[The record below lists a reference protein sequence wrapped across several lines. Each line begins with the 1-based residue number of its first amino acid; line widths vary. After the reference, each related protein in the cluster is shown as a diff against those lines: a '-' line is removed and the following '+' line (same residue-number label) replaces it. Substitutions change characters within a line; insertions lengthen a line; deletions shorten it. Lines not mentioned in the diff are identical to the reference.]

1 MNHTAEI
8 CVKNKN
14 KQKAF
19 IFVCLLQMKEG
30 GKVHRFILVHVW
42 IIRKRIGRNTE
53 ENLIK
58 GRRNHLKFQRIKR
71 EPNGTPSV
79 EPKEEEGPFCDPSL
93 QYTHPE
99 QYWCD
104 IPLPNTPPAHHP
116 PPPHYNPHHPFLQS
130 SCVNPGVALPLGCG
144 LPGAEADAGIC
155 EQNSLWNPLHTHTC
169 TLARTHTFQPY
180 LSLCP
185 LLSVPVS
192 GVYLFIFTSP
202 PSPSPAC
209 NEPTVALST
218 WHGPK
223 LKWWAPPTPTFYFTP
238 CIAASVRGQYTN
250 RNQVIWIR
258 YSASEGFLWIYK
270 DNSTEV
276 PNPEI

>member
-1 MNHTAEI
+1 M
-8 CVKNKN
+8 V
-14 KQKAF
+14 F
-19 IFVCLLQMKEG
+19 IFVCLLQMKEEE
-30 GKVHRFILVHVW
+30 KFIASSW
-42 IIRKRIGRNTE
+42 FIFGSQKIILKRKRKN
-53 ENLIK
+53 
-58 GRRNHLKFQRIKR
+58 LKFQRIKR
-71 EPNGTPSV
+71 APNGNNGTSSV

-93 QYTHPE
+93 QYTHPG
-99 QYWCD
+99 QYWRD
-104 IPLPNTPPAHHP
+104 IPLPITQHPPTHHP
-116 PPPHYNPHHPFLQS
+116 PPPHYNHPFLQS

-169 TLARTHTFQPY
+169 TLACTQTFQPY

-202 PSPSPAC
+202 PSPSTAC
-209 NEPTVALST
+209 SKLTVALSA

-238 CIAASVRGQYTN
+238 CIAASARANTPTGIKLY
-250 RNQVIWIR
+250 
-258 YSASEGFLWIYK
+258 E
-270 DNSTEV
+270 
-276 PNPEI
+276 